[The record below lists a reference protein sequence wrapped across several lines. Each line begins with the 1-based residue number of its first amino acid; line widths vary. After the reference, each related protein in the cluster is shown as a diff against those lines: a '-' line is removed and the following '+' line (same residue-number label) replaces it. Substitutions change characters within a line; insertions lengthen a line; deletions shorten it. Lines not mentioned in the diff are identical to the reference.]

1 MELYSNLL
9 SNIIGI
15 GLIFVYSV
23 ITGADAASYCPVSS
37 YAQSCEHGCC
47 GNGCCVNKVSLALGL
62 IFGLIGLILLCSGF
76 AICFVQY
83 LYRRK
88 KKTATKDSYAQTGD
102 PTSGTVMKP
111 TPIPPIFLRHK
122 KTDAEKKKIEEVKIS
137 LDNVEEKK
145 EGKDAK
151 KAT

>member
-9 SNIIGI
+9 SNIFGI
-15 GLIFVYSV
+15 GLIFINSF
-23 ITGADAASYCPVSS
+23 ITGADAASYCPVDA

-88 KKTATKDSYAQTGD
+88 KKTATKESYAQTGD

-122 KTDAEKKKIEEVKIS
+122 KTDAEKKKKEEVKIS
-137 LDNVEEKK
+137 LDNVDEKK
-145 EGKDAK
+145 EDKDTK